1 MTNIEK
7 LEKQIEEALRAP
19 DFMHATIDIRKGDF
33 KRLSPEVLAGTILQN
48 IVYTVGNYQQFP
60 VNV

>member
-1 MTNIEK
+1 MTN
-7 LEKQIEEALRAP
+7 
-19 DFMHATIDIRKGDF
+19 IDIRKGDF